1 MPPVDPALAE
11 GILSDPTVAERVY
24 AEVRSQVYKGLDLLK
39 EEQRSDPKRSLPSR
53 LMDQFFRALPVF
65 DVLN

>member
-1 MPPVDPALAE
+1 MPPIDPALAE
-11 GILSDPTVAERVY
+11 GILNDPAVAERVY
-24 AEVRSQVYKGLDLLK
+24 AEVRSKVYKGLDLLK
-39 EEQRSDPKRSLPSR
+39 EEQRSDPKRSLSSR